1 MFEIATLVNDLSS
14 ENSTRLM
21 TYLPAVGLLFT
32 AAIFSVGLL
41 VTKNAGSVGSQSVA
55 VFPPW
60 WSQQESFA
68 KIAGTGASIAAPGPF
83 DWMVVVVPASTR
95 ESRSLKASGALVL
108 LNSEFAR
115 LCGIDL
121 PKPISTSYGSAT

>member
-1 MFEIATLVNDLSS
+1 MS
-14 ENSTRLM
+14 ESTTRLT
-21 TYLPAVGLLFT
+21 TYLPAIGLLLT

-83 DWMVVVVPASTR
+83 DWMVVVVPNSSQ
-95 ESRSLKASGALVL
+95 ESKNLKASGALIL

-121 PKPISTSYGSAT
+121 PKQVPTGDGSAI